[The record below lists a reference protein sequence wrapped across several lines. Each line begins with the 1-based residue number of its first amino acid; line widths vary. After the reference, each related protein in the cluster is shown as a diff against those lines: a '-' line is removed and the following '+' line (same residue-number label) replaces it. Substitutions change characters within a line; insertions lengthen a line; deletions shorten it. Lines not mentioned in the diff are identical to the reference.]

1 MERLHGV
8 VEAWLN
14 ASQRSPDSVHIK
26 RSVRESSVK
35 CLKWWL
41 DV

>member
-1 MERLHGV
+1 
-8 VEAWLN
+8 
-14 ASQRSPDSVHIK
+14 
-26 RSVRESSVK
+26 VRESSVK